1 MALGTALLAE
11 CIGTIIFFSCILSW
25 GEPIPIVVGLLA
37 AIYGFGKISGGHF
50 NPAVSFMMLLK
61 GDLTPIRFISYICA
75 QLIGA
80 TLALLWWRG
89 TLGKVVKASISTF
102 KS

>member
-1 MALGTALLAE
+1 MIEALIAE
-11 CIGTIIFFSCILSW
+11 CLGSLVFFTCILSY

-37 AIYGFGKISGGHF
+37 AIYAFGKISGGHF

-61 GDLTPIRFISYICA
+61 GDIELPKFFAYVLM

-80 TLALLWWRG
+80 GLAFLWWKTNSK
-89 TLGKVVKASISTF
+89 TLGKK
-102 KS
+102 

>member
-1 MALGTALLAE
+1 MLPALIAE
-11 CIGTIIFFSCILSW
+11 CVGTVIFFSAIMAW

-37 AIYGFGKISGGHF
+37 AIYAFGKISGGHF

-61 GDLTPIRFISYICA
+61 GDINVPTFIAYVAA

-80 TLALLWWRG
+80 TLALLWWKS
-89 TLGKVVKASISTF
+89 TLGAKTK
-102 KS
+102 